1 MYQQLIHYL
10 LTGVGDQ
17 TALHE
22 GQVLESRQRHEV
34 RY

>member
-1 MYQQLIHYL
+1 MYQQLIHYP
-10 LTGVGDQ
+10 LTGIKDQ